1 MINDLIGNAIG
12 SKSDAKNNKN
22 SNAKAGAQAGNL
34 TRGTTSPAQT
44 APAARGGGESKA
56 GELSMDNVT
65 VLADKRINGLVVM
78 ARREDMPTLHQ
89 IIESMDVKLSQV
101 LIETV
106 IIEVTLGDGLD
117 VGVDWISR
125 GRNSSRKQANLDAF
139 GNERRYVKNSDGV
152 IVGAASENEF
162 AAMDDGE
169 YTLTDSIAALP
180 TLVRDG
186 LENIVGESAWA
197 LRGGG
202 FGGKTAISA
211 MSDITTNFLSK
222 GVNAIVKMDKLN
234 LGAIIQASKTDSRTK
249 YLASPVIMTV
259 DNKEASVEA
268 TEMRYLFKGYAVTSS
283 YNGTAEKDYE
293 QKDVGTRIKVTPKI
307 NPNGTVMLTIETEY
321 SIINRGAQEVD
332 GVLQDTTTTRKMTA
346 DVLMENMQ
354 TVVLGGLTENSK
366 SESETGVPFLKDI
379 PWIGKWLF
387 SHTEISD
394 ARKELLIFM
403 TPYVL
408 DDAEMAEAEALRR
421 KRSLSDT
428 TPWDDNGWSASKLA
442 DPVEKRELMRRLKE
456 EAKKQ
461 DEERQT
467 KLAIEQWKLERAKK
481 LEQMDAQE
489 RAFWIEQ
496 HKKELQKEEREEFE
510 KWEKEQEDLK
520 GFAASIRSNRLEKA
534 ETKLKD
540 ATDAYR
546 AGEGGK

>member
-1 MINDLIGNAIG
+1 
-12 SKSDAKNNKN
+12 
-22 SNAKAGAQAGNL
+22 
-34 TRGTTSPAQT
+34 
-44 APAARGGGESKA
+44 
-56 GELSMDNVT
+56 
-65 VLADKRINGLVVM
+65 
-78 ARREDMPTLHQ
+78 
-89 IIESMDVKLSQV
+89 MDVKLSQV

-186 LENIVGESAWA
+186 LENIVGEGAWA
-197 LRGGG
+197 LGGGG

-268 TEMRYLFKGYAVTSS
+268 TEMRYLFKGYATTSS
-283 YNGTAEKDYE
+283 YYGTAQKDYE
-293 QKDVGTRIKVTPKI
+293 QKEIGTRIKVTPKI